1 MAALA
6 GIGTM
11 PDTITDRAVNITM
24 RRRAPG
30 EKVAQFRSRRDGPI
44 LEKLRERLAEWA
56 AGVTKS

>member
-6 GIGTM
+6 GIGAM

-24 RRRAPG
+24 RRRARG

-44 LEKLRERLAEWA
+44 LTALRDRLA
-56 AGVTKS
+56 AGRRSASTS